1 MKTYSF
7 RDKPLRIFG
16 VVDFDKTGK
25 LERLPDTVRKAIPSL
40 SFLGRRC
47 PGARLCFRTN
57 AEKVNV
63 TIELE
68 TFSPDVGMSIF
79 AAQSAFVFVGER
91 PVSRFAGLIAPNDYS
106 EKRYSGSF
114 TKSCET
120 EDVTIYLPRNEVIA
134 DIRIE
139 VDDGALVEAPT
150 PYRDVKPVVYY
161 GSSITEG
168 GCSCNH
174 SNAYNA
180 ILSRWLNVDYYN
192 LGFSGRARGELAM
205 ADFINGIDMG
215 VFVYDYDHNAPNL
228 AHLESTHEPFFKRI
242 REAHPDLPIL
252 MMSRPK
258 CLYEERD
265 KARRSVI
272 RATYER
278 AVAAGDKRVRFLD
291 GETFFGTVDADLCT
305 VDGTH
310 PNDLGFYRMATVIR
324 PVLEE
329 LIGMAEGRQ

>member
-1 MKTYSF
+1 
-7 RDKPLRIFG
+7 
-16 VVDFDKTGK
+16 
-25 LERLPDTVRKAIPSL
+25 
-40 SFLGRRC
+40 
-47 PGARLCFRTN
+47 
-57 AEKVNV
+57 
-63 TIELE
+63 
-68 TFSPDVGMSIF
+68 
-79 AAQSAFVFVGER
+79 
-91 PVSRFAGLIAPNDYS
+91 
-106 EKRYSGSF
+106 
-114 TKSCET
+114 
-120 EDVTIYLPRNEVIA
+120 
-134 DIRIE
+134 
-139 VDDGALVEAPT
+139 
-150 PYRDVKPVVYY
+150 
-161 GSSITEG
+161 
-168 GCSCNH
+168 
-174 SNAYNA
+174 
-180 ILSRWLNVDYYN
+180 
-192 LGFSGRARGELAM
+192 M

-228 AHLESTHEPFFKRI
+228 TQLESTHEPFFKRI

-329 LIGMAEGRQ
+329 LIGMVEGRQ